1 MTFKFTPFVVLAATA
16 LLMPASA
23 LAQSYSGGSSYIPP
37 SSTYTPPSSTYSPP
51 AGGSSYVPPS
61 SYSQAGSGMPATQTY
76 VPAGMMLNASL
87 QTSISTSAAKAG
99 DLVQATL
106 SDPIITGSGQIPS
119 GTVLEGRVENARS
132 GGFLGRS
139 GELTVKFDRMRTPGG
154 LSVPMAAHISGNIG
168 KYKLAE
174 GSSTVHGETAG
185 TKVGQALMRSAIG
198 AGAGAALGTAVGAIA
213 GHGNPQPQLRTA
225 ILPVNG
231 MGYGGYPG
239 MGYGGGYPGMGYPG
253 MGYPGYGMG
262 SQLMPVNYYS
272 NRSGAALGAG
282 RGAWSGA
289 AIGGGVGL
297 ADSLLIRK
305 GHDVVIQ
312 SGTQIKLLLDAPIQ
326 IDRSVQYGQI

>member
-37 SSTYTPPSSTYSPP
+37 SSTYTPPSNTYTPP
-51 AGGSSYVPPS
+51 VGTSSYVPPS
-61 SYSQAGSGMPATQTY
+61 NSYYQPGSGVPATQCY

-87 QTSISTSAAKAG
+87 STSISTSAAKAG

-106 SDPIITGSGQIPS
+106 SDPIITGNGQIPA

-139 GELTVKFDRMRTPGG
+139 GELTVKFDRLRTPGG

-185 TKVGQALMRSAIG
+185 TKVGQALVRTAIG

-213 GHGNPQPQLRTA
+213 GRGNPQPQLRTA

-231 MGYGGYPG
+231 MGYGGGYPG
-239 MGYGGGYPGMGYPG
+239 IGYGGGYPG

-272 NRSGAALGAG
+272 NRSGAAIGAG

-297 ADSLLIRK
+297 ADSLFIRK
-305 GHDVVIQ
+305 GKDVVIQ
-312 SGTQIKLLLDAPIQ
+312 SGTPLKLLLDAPIQ
-326 IDRSVQYGQI
+326 VDRNVQYGAI